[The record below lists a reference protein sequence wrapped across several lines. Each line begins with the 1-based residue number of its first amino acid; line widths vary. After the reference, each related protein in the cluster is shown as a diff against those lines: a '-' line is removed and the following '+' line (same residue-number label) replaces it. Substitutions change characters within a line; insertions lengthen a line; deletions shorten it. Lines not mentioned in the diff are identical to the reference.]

1 MRLRRH
7 PQILADH
14 MAGREKRQQGRQYP
28 PPAASYG
35 RTHRPKATFQAP
47 KEQESEAGSRD
58 VLAITKSRH
67 PGPAPA
73 AAASASPETRSAGPK
88 GPERG
93 PKTLRAPGAARV
105 RTQNLSNMAVFC
117 WQPTFQSDLSSQ
129 KISVKLF
136 QRVPPSK
143 CQLVGQG
150 DY

>member
-1 MRLRRH
+1 MKVARVIFINTASLLFTASSVRLRRH
-7 PQILADH
+7 RKSWADH

-28 PPAASYG
+28 PPAASYS

-67 PGPAPA
+67 PGPGPS

-93 PKTLRAPGAARV
+93 PKTLRALRGRARP
-105 RTQNLSNMAVFC
+105 RASA
-117 WQPTFQSDLSSQ
+117 P
-129 KISVKLF
+129 KI
-136 QRVPPSK
+136 
-143 CQLVGQG
+143 
-150 DY
+150 